1 MLNVRQIQILILLWN
16 DDYTGTELAEK
27 VKSSRR
33 TIIRD
38 INEINQYLTERSI
51 AQIKSSSKY
60 HMIIKNYREFQ
71 SLIEQFEIDDQT
83 FLFKLLILNNKSIDN
98 LMAETYLSKKEVV
111 NTVERLN
118 DRYQGFI
125 NITSKIGKGYQ
136 VDFQKITKIDLLAYL
151 IFNNPKLLQNLPKLN
166 IAVVNK
172 LIEEDK
178 TYIPPEINKYLI
190 AKQITAQ
197 LIALKICQ
205 KEDIQEFYL
214 EKIQT
219 LNKLNVTSIKHI
231 LKKVT
236 AKYGLRIDE
245 TTLVTDI
252 TEHLC
257 RNNLFPTFISAS
269 LTKQIKD
276 IKIKN
281 PFAFDLASDFR
292 KLAEQE
298 IKDISINDEYIGL
311 YVVRAMDILSED
323 KNIKILMYTYQ
334 RSIANINE
342 NILLENINNINLKS
356 VYSKDEFD
364 KLLQTKSYDI
374 SIMNGPNRDN
384 SGNFDISING
394 IINQQHIDHLKRI
407 TSNYYINKNLSNI
420 LTPNNYLNLDNQ
432 NSSYLDNLR
441 IGLSTFHD
449 RDLLKDDLIQTLI
462 NREEAGNQLVIDG
475 MIAIPH
481 AAANIKFGKI
491 FAIKLANP
499 VILNKNSISLI
510 LNVVID
516 DQEEESRQIFS
527 YLYKIFHN
535 ISKEQV
541 KQISSYEDLF
551 KILSTP
557 E

>member
-1 MLNVRQIQILILLWN
+1 
-16 DDYTGTELAEK
+16 
-27 VKSSRR
+27 
-33 TIIRD
+33 
-38 INEINQYLTERSI
+38 
-51 AQIKSSSKY
+51 
-60 HMIIKNYREFQ
+60 
-71 SLIEQFEIDDQT
+71 
-83 FLFKLLILNNKSIDN
+83 
-98 LMAETYLSKKEVV
+98 
-111 NTVERLN
+111 
-118 DRYQGFI
+118 
-125 NITSKIGKGYQ
+125 
-136 VDFQKITKIDLLAYL
+136 
-151 IFNNPKLLQNLPKLN
+151 
-166 IAVVNK
+166 
-172 LIEEDK
+172 
-178 TYIPPEINKYLI
+178 
-190 AKQITAQ
+190 
-197 LIALKICQ
+197 
-205 KEDIQEFYL
+205 
-214 EKIQT
+214 
-219 LNKLNVTSIKHI
+219 
-231 LKKVT
+231 
-236 AKYGLRIDE
+236 
-245 TTLVTDI
+245 
-252 TEHLC
+252 
-257 RNNLFPTFISAS
+257 
-269 LTKQIKD
+269 
-276 IKIKN
+276 
-281 PFAFDLASDFR
+281 
-292 KLAEQE
+292 
-298 IKDISINDEYIGL
+298 
-311 YVVRAMDILSED
+311 
-323 KNIKILMYTYQ
+323 MYTYQ